1 MYMFY
6 HVLSPP
12 PPSSPLPPPSLLQVL
27 LEFLPARR
35 GMLVVTSVEG
45 RNLKNMEMI
54 GKQDP
59 YCKFT
64 LGKTECKGKTV
75 KKGGTDPY
83 FNEEE
88 FEFWIGEDGWT
99 NELVFACY
107 DEDVGSDDLIGGKR
121 FSVFDYMYEAKSHCN
136 YIQCV
141 ARNVRSST
149 EN

>member
-1 MYMFY
+1 MFSVKVFATLT
-6 HVLSPP
+6 HVIL
-12 PPSSPLPPPSLLQVL
+12 
-27 LEFLPARR
+27 
-35 GMLVVTSVEG
+35 
-45 RNLKNMEMI
+45 
-54 GKQDP
+54 DP

-64 LGKTECKGKTV
+64 LGATVCKGKTV

-121 FSVFDYMYEAKSHCN
+121 FSVFDYMYVERVIVIIFSIFS
-136 YIQCV
+136 IQGV
-141 ARNVRSST
+141 VRLKCST
-149 EN
+149 HT